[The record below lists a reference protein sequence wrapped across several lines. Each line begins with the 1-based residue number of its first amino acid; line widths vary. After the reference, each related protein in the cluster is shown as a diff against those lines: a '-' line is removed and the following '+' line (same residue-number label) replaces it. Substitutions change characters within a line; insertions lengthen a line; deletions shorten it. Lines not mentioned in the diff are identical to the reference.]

1 MLTVRVV
8 KANNKN
14 KQIKKN
20 CGGKRKLKTPR
31 MIKCGTKTE
40 IHSVQISR

>member
-1 MLTVRVV
+1 MLTVRVI

-20 CGGKRKLKTPR
+20 RGGKRKLKTPR
-31 MIKCGTKTE
+31 VIKCGAKTE
-40 IHSVQISR
+40 IYSVQIPR

>member
-1 MLTVRVV
+1 MLTVRVI
-8 KANNKN
+8 KTNDKN

-31 MIKCGTKTE
+31 MIKWEAKAE
-40 IHSVQISR
+40 IYSVQISR